1 MTLQNYLSGADLV
14 SMYVHSAWL
23 NLFVILGIPSV
34 LATSRQWFWTW
45 DLSSS
50 VCGRGNYFSI
60 YLFTFIVKVSFIQL
74 FIIMVYY
81 NLCVYLLFLG
91 CAWRTF
97 NIGFCGVFATWW
109 LWTSRSNY
117 SLSRLVSFNFKSS
130 TVFQCSQ
137 TSTRLAPWISRWSIS
152 CCR

>member
-1 MTLQNYLSGADLV
+1 MFTTTSLPGLT
-14 SMYVHSAWL
+14 YVY
-23 NLFVILGIPSV
+23 FLGISSV

-60 YLFTFIVKVSFIQL
+60 YLFTFILLWYLVL
-74 FIIMVYY
+74 FNCLLLWY
-81 NLCVYLLFLG
+81 NLCVYLRFLG